1 MCDFQAAQ
9 QVRVSLPSGLA
20 GLRDTPLVLTASIG
34 LERVRPRAPS
44 QFQSPR
50 GVPESFTP

>member
-1 MCDFQAAQ
+1 M
-9 QVRVSLPSGLA
+9 SLPSGLA